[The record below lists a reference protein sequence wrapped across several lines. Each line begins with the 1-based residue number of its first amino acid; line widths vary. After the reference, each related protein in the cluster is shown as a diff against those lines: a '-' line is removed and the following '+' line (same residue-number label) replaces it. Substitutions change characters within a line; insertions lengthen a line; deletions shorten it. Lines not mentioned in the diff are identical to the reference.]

1 MKKYTVLIL
10 LAATGAVQAQAI
22 LNFTRNKETSLQ
34 FTKTASA
41 DEFLNYSEIT
51 GSPYYNQ
58 DFSIAKATCCSE
70 KTPMRYD
77 EYADQIEYQKD
88 GTVYI
93 LEKGLPYSKIE
104 FLDSKFTLVL
114 GTVDDKPEYFIELAD
129 GKNSLLKKVSKKIE
143 TVAGKKVIFEKKPT
157 STSVFKENVPRY
169 FIKTEKDVYQLI
181 KGKSDILSLY
191 PEKSAELTTFINS
204 NKIKFNKEE
213 DLVKVIN
220 FINKS

>member
-1 MKKYTVLIL
+1 MKKYTVLFL
-10 LAATGAVQAQAI
+10 LVTAGAMQAQAI

-41 DEFLNYSEIT
+41 DEFLNYSEVNGT
-51 GSPYYNQ
+51 PYYNQ
-58 DFSIAKATCCSE
+58 EFSIAKAACCSE

-93 LEKGLPYSKIE
+93 LEKGQPYSKIE
-104 FLDSKFTLVL
+104 FLDSKLTLVL
-114 GTVDDKPEYFIELAD
+114 GTFDDKPEYFIELAD

-157 STSVFKENVPRY
+157 TSTVFKENLPKY
-169 FIKTEKDVYQLI
+169 FIKTDKDVYQLI
-181 KGKSDILSLY
+181 RSKSDILDLY
-191 PEKSAELTTFINS
+191 PEKSTELRAFINS
-204 NKIKFNKEE
+204 NKIKFSKEE
-213 DLVKVIN
+213 DLVKVVN